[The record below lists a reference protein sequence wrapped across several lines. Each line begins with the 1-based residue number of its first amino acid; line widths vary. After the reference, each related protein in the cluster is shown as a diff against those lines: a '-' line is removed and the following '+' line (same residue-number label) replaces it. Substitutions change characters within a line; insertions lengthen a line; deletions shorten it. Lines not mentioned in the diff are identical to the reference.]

1 MHGTV
6 TAESVEQS
14 TDGDPAS
21 GSSLRWSWIIWGLG
35 ALCYFIALF
44 HRASLGVA
52 APDALE
58 RFSAGPAVLAVFS
71 ALQLAV
77 YLVLQVP
84 SGLLADRLGPRKVI
98 TGGMV
103 ALAIGSLVFGLS
115 TSVAGGITGR
125 VLIGI
130 GDAFMFTNVLR
141 LAAHWFPP
149 GKFGKIAA
157 LTGLAGGFGQV
168 LATLPL
174 SGALRGLG
182 WLPTFSGAAVLTA
195 AVAGLAGLVLRDR
208 PAGQV
213 EPSAPSAPER
223 IGHTLRA
230 VLAQRGTRHAFW
242 VHFVLMAQF
251 VAITTLW
258 GSPWLTSAQGY
269 DKSDASM
276 LLLLCVLGFL
286 VGSWFSGQY
295 VAGRGRRRERFTVGL
310 SAAVVAA
317 WAVIIGWPAALPGPV
332 LLVALLVIGFGG
344 GAAMLAFDCARAANH
359 GHRSGTASGVVNMG
373 GFTAA
378 VLIQIVV
385 GVILQ
390 VVGSLPAGQAYRWAF
405 LPVVV
410 LLVAGTWAQW
420 RTREPAGSH
429 G

>member
-1 MHGTV
+1 MQATV
-6 TAESVEQS
+6 AAESAKGS
-14 TDGDPAS
+14 TDSDPAR
-21 GSSLRWSWIIWGLG
+21 GGSLRWAWIIWGLG
-35 ALCYFIALF
+35 ALCYFTALF

-58 RFSAGPAVLAVFS
+58 RFSAGPSVLAVFS

-103 ALAIGSLVFGLS
+103 ALAVGSLVFGMS

-157 LTGLAGGFGQV
+157 LTGLTGGLGQV
-168 LATLPL
+168 VATLPL

-182 WLPTFSGAAVLTA
+182 WMPTFTGAAVLTA
-195 AVAGLAGLVLRDR
+195 AVAGLGGLVLRDR

-213 EPSAPSAPER
+213 EHSVPAAPER
-223 IGHTLRA
+223 ISHTLRA
-230 VLAQRGTRHAFW
+230 VIAQRGTRHAFW
-242 VHFVLMAQF
+242 GHFVLMAQF
-251 VAITTLW
+251 VAVTTLW
-258 GSPWLTSAQGY
+258 GSPWLTASQGY

-286 VGSWFSGQY
+286 VGSWFAGQY
-295 VAGRGRRRERFTVGL
+295 IAGRARRRERFTVGL
-310 SAAVVAA
+310 SSAVVAA
-317 WAVIIGWPAALPGPV
+317 WAVIVGWPGALPGPV
-332 LLVALLVIGFGG
+332 LLAVLLVIGFGG
-344 GAAMLAFDCARAANH
+344 GAAMLAFDGARAANH

-390 VVGSLPAGQAYRWAF
+390 LAGSVPPGEAYRWAF

-410 LLVAGTWAQW
+410 LLVAGTLAQW
-420 RTREPAGSH
+420 RTREAASSVG
-429 G
+429 